1 MTEWLNNNIAAVDSD
16 SSDGSGQIQ
25 VKTFWKGVTIL
36 EDLKNMHNS
45 REGVKIK
52 TFPEVGK
59 KLIWTLMDDSEGFK
73 TSVEKVTADVVE
85 IARELELE
93 VEPKDLIELLKS
105 QDYTLTEEE
114 VTLMDEQGKWFLE
127 IESTFSEDI
136 ADCWNGSEGFR
147 ILQNLSW

>member
-1 MTEWLNNNIAAVDSD
+1 
-16 SSDGSGQIQ
+16 
-25 VKTFWKGVTIL
+25 
-36 EDLKNMHNS
+36 
-45 REGVKIK
+45 
-52 TFPEVGK
+52 
-59 KLIWTLMDDSEGFK
+59 MDDSEGFK

-93 VEPKDLIELLKS
+93 VEPKDLTELLKS

-136 ADCWNGSEGFR
+136 ADC
-147 ILQNLSW
+147 

>member
-1 MTEWLNNNIAAVDSD
+1 
-16 SSDGSGQIQ
+16 
-25 VKTFWKGVTIL
+25 
-36 EDLKNMHNS
+36 
-45 REGVKIK
+45 
-52 TFPEVGK
+52 
-59 KLIWTLMDDSEGFK
+59 MDDSEGFK

-136 ADCWNGSEGFR
+136 ADC
-147 ILQNLSW
+147 